1 MYTPEFC
8 SSHGGHV
15 GMAGIAASGG
25 DQNGATGKGITNTK
39 KMADI
44 GPSVGRIG
52 GEQQSKCFW
61 PQDKIK
67 DI

>member
-1 MYTPEFC
+1 
-8 SSHGGHV
+8 
-15 GMAGIAASGG
+15 MAGIAASGG